1 LTLTSTRRLACL
13 AFAIWLCAAASA
25 AAQSAPPSAYA
36 VKPSDVVVP
45 EGETL
50 GEFRRMIQ
58 PFKNWTLICDE
69 SLKSKRR
76 VCNVTQ
82 SIVNAQ
88 GAVAFNWSL
97 IATAD
102 GKPLMAMRIPAAA
115 GVGAQIELAMGETPD
130 RIVAQTDRCDAS
142 FCFATIAIGN
152 VLRRHIRAATPC
164 LVSYQLP
171 QAGPIVLTAPLDGLS
186 GVLAK
191 LK

>member
-1 LTLTSTRRLACL
+1 MTLTSTRRLACL
-13 AFAIWLCAAASA
+13 ASVIWLGQAASA
-25 AAQSAPPSAYA
+25 AAQGAPPSAYA

-88 GAVAFNWSL
+88 GAVVFNWSL

-115 GVGAQIELAMGETPD
+115 GVGAQIELAMGDSPD
-130 RIVAQTDRCDAS
+130 RIVAQTDRCDAN

-164 LVSYQLP
+164 RVSYQLP
-171 QAGPIVLTAPLDGLS
+171 QGPVVLEAPLDGLS

>member
-1 LTLTSTRRLACL
+1 LILRSARRLACL
-13 AFAIWLCAAASA
+13 ASAIWLGAAASA
-25 AAQSAPPSAYA
+25 AAQSAPQSAYA

-97 IATAD
+97 VATAD
-102 GKPLMAMRIPAAA
+102 GKPLMVMRVPAGA
-115 GVGAQIELAMGETPD
+115 GVGAQIELAMGDSPD
-130 RIVAQTDRCDAS
+130 RIVAQTDRCDAA
-142 FCFATIAIGN
+142 FCFATIAIGDM
-152 VLRRHIRAATPC
+152 LRRHIRAATPC
-164 LVSYQLP
+164 RVSYPLP
-171 QAGPIVLTAPLDGLS
+171 QAQPVVLEAPLEGLS
-186 GVLAK
+186 AVLAK

>member
-1 LTLTSTRRLACL
+1 MATRRLACL
-13 AFAIWLCAAASA
+13 ALAIWLGEAAGAD
-25 AAQSAPPSAYA
+25 AQGAPPSAYT
-36 VKPSDVVVP
+36 VKPSDVMVP

-82 SIVNAQ
+82 TIVNAQ
-88 GAVAFNWSL
+88 SAVAFNWSL

-115 GVGAQIELAMGETPD
+115 GVGAQIELAMGDSPD
-130 RIVAQTDRCDAS
+130 RIVAQTDRCDAN

-164 LVSYQLP
+164 LVSYPLP
-171 QAGPIVLTAPLDGLS
+171 QGGPITLQAPLDGLS

>member
-1 LTLTSTRRLACL
+1 MILVSTRRLACL
-13 AFAIWLCAAASA
+13 ASAIWLCGAAGAG
-25 AAQSAPPSAYA
+25 AQPAPPAGYL
-36 VKPSDVVVP
+36 VKPSDVAIP
-45 EGETL
+45 QGETL

-97 IATAD
+97 VATAD
-102 GKPLMAMRIPAAA
+102 GKPLMMMRIPASA
-115 GVGAQIELAMGETPD
+115 GVGARIELAMGDTPD
-130 RIVAQTDRCDAS
+130 RIVAQTDQCDAA

-152 VLRRHIRAATPC
+152 VLKRHIRAATPC

-171 QAGPIVLTAPLDGLS
+171 QIGPVALEAPLDGLS
-186 GVLAK
+186 VVLTK

>member
-1 LTLTSTRRLACL
+1 MIVTRRLACL
-13 AFAIWLCAAASA
+13 ALAIWLGASA
-25 AAQSAPPSAYA
+25 RAQGAPPPGYA
-36 VKPSDVVVP
+36 VKPSDVVIP

-58 PFKNWTLICDE
+58 PFRNWTLICDE
-69 SLKSKRR
+69 SLKSKHR

-102 GKPLMAMRIPAAA
+102 GKPLMAMRTPAAA
-115 GVGAQIELAMGETPD
+115 GVGAQIDLAMGD
-130 RIVAQTDRCDAS
+130 SADHIVAQTDHCDAN

-171 QAGPIVLTAPLDGLS
+171 KAGLIVLEAPLDGLS

>member
-1 LTLTSTRRLACL
+1 MTLTATRRLACL
-13 AFAIWLCAAASA
+13 ALAIWLGAAANA
-25 AAQSAPPSAYA
+25 AAQGAPPAAYA

-97 IATAD
+97 IATVD

-115 GVGAQIELAMGETPD
+115 GVGAQIELAMGDSPD

-142 FCFATIAIGN
+142 FCFATVAIGN

-164 LVSYQLP
+164 RVSYQLP
-171 QAGPIVLTAPLDGLS
+171 QGPIVLEAPLDGLS

>member
-1 LTLTSTRRLACL
+1 MTVIVARRLACL
-13 AFAIWLCAAASA
+13 ALAIWLGAAARA
-25 AAQSAPPSAYA
+25 PAQGAPPSGYA
-36 VKPSDVVVP
+36 VKPSDVAVP

-58 PFKNWTLICDE
+58 PFRNWTLICDE

-82 SIVNAQ
+82 SIVSAQ

-102 GKPLMAMRIPAAA
+102 GKPLMAMRIPATA
-115 GVGAQIELAMGETPD
+115 GVGAQIELAMGDSPD
-130 RIVAQTDRCDAS
+130 HIVAQTDHCDAN

-171 QAGPIVLTAPLDGLS
+171 QAGPIVLEAPLDGLS
-186 GVLAK
+186 SVLAK

>member
-1 LTLTSTRRLACL
+1 MM
-13 AFAIWLCAAASA
+13 IWLGAAASA
-25 AAQSAPPSAYA
+25 AAQGAPPAGYA
-36 VKPSDVVVP
+36 VKPSDVAVP

-115 GVGAQIELAMGETPD
+115 GVGAQIELAMGDSPD

-142 FCFATIAIGN
+142 FCFATVAIGN

-164 LVSYQLP
+164 RVSYQLP
-171 QAGPIVLTAPLDGLS
+171 QGPIVLEAPLDGLS

>member
-1 LTLTSTRRLACL
+1 MRSTRRLACL
-13 AFAIWLCAAASA
+13 ALAIWLPGLATAG
-25 AAQSAPPSAYA
+25 AQPAPGPGYA

-102 GKPLMAMRIPAAA
+102 GKPLMVMRVPSSA
-115 GVGAQIELAMGETPD
+115 GTGQPIELAMGNTPD
-130 RIVAQTDRCDAS
+130 RIIAQTDHCDAG

-152 VLRRHIRAATPC
+152 VLKRHIRAATPC
-164 LVSYQLP
+164 RVSYQIP
-171 QAGPIVLTAPLDGLS
+171 QVGSVVLEAPLDGLS
-186 GVLAK
+186 GVLSK

>member
-1 LTLTSTRRLACL
+1 MTLTATRRLACL
-13 AFAIWLCAAASA
+13 AAAIWLCAAADA
-25 AAQSAPPSAYA
+25 AAQGAPPPAYA

-115 GVGAQIELAMGETPD
+115 GVGARIELAMGDSPD
-130 RIVAQTDRCDAS
+130 HIVAQTDRCDPN

-171 QAGPIVLTAPLDGLS
+171 QGPIVLEAPLDGLS

>member
-1 LTLTSTRRLACL
+1 MTLTSTRRLACL
-13 AFAIWLCAAASA
+13 ALAIWLGAAAGA
-25 AAQSAPPSAYA
+25 NAQPAPPPVYA

-76 VCNVTQ
+76 VCNITQ

-115 GVGAQIELAMGETPD
+115 GVGAQIELAMGDSPD
-130 RIVAQTDRCDAS
+130 RIVAQTDRCDVS

-164 LVSYQLP
+164 LVSYPLP
-171 QAGPIVLTAPLDGLS
+171 QGGPVVLEAPLDGLS

>member
-1 LTLTSTRRLACL
+1 MTLTSTRRLACL
-13 AFAIWLCAAASA
+13 AWVIWLAVAASA
-25 AAQSAPPSAYA
+25 SAQPAPRSAYT

-69 SLKSKRR
+69 SLRSKRR

-82 SIVNAQ
+82 TIVNAQ

-102 GKPLMAMRIPAAA
+102 GKPLMAMRIPAVA
-115 GVGAQIELAMGETPD
+115 GVGAQVELAMGDSPD

-164 LVSYQLP
+164 LVSYPLP
-171 QAGPIVLTAPLDGLS
+171 QGPIMLEAPLDGLS